1 VYASA
6 IMSSIVELFFFIF
19 IFGGDATEHIMSR
32 HSFNIEFLVISAKLY
47 VLLKWTGHVPFS

>member
-6 IMSSIVELFFFIF
+6 IMSSIVQLFFFF
-19 IFGGDATEHIMSR
+19 FVGGDATEHIISR
-32 HSFNIEFLVISAKLY
+32 QSFNIEFLVISVKLY